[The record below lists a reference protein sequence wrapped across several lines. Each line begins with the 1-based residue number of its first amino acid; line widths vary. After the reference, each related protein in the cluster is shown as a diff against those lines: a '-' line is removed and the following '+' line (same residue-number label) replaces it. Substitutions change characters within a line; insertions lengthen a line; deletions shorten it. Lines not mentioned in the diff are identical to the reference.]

1 MVKRQFEKG
10 VEGKMKKTI
19 CSILAAIM
27 CLSLCACGGKNIQS
41 AEAAIA
47 AIGTVSEESEAAI
60 IAAEELY
67 ECLSDKQKE
76 KVSNAQLLTDARN
89 EFDRQMRV
97 NAFVEYLKASSDK
110 SSATGKDYN
119 LSTSVDEKNKIQI
132 RFDYCESD
140 TNLTIYAN
148 IPTENGNATFSAG
161 GKTEFG
167 SGTITHQANG
177 IWSIAD
183 YSKNENAIS
192 WDQNG
197 SVDVYNG
204 GILGKHYSESIFIAN
219 NETLTTSYLDIIT
232 TYLSSILEKSET
244 GATMADIG
252 FLSY

>member
-27 CLSLCACGGKNIQS
+27 CLSLCACGGENIQS

-183 YSKNENAIS
+183 YSKNENAIR
-192 WDQNG
+192 
-197 SVDVYNG
+197 
-204 GILGKHYSESIFIAN
+204 
-219 NETLTTSYLDIIT
+219 
-232 TYLSSILEKSET
+232 T
-244 GATMADIG
+244 G
-252 FLSY
+252 FN